1 MVNKT
6 LSLAGTA
13 LLATLVVIFDYS
25 LKYSGLKIAF
35 PLLPILKFDFTGIP
49 ILLSLYLFGLY
60 SSAFTSTV
68 AFFAIFARSADLIG
82 AAMKALAE
90 VSTAAGAALALKAF
104 PKYSQIAA
112 LTLGILSRC
121 IVMFF
126 TNLLVL
132 PLFYSM
138 DAISLSL
145 FITAFNAIQGSISIL
160 GGLLIYKAIKKG
172 IPSIFQEK

>member
-25 LKYSGLKIAF
+25 LKYSGLKIPF
-35 PLLPILKFDFTGIP
+35 PLLPFLKFDFTGIP

-60 SSAFTSTV
+60 SSAFTSAV
-68 AFFAIFARSADLIG
+68 AFFAISARSLDLIG

-104 PKYSQIAA
+104 PKYGRMAS

-121 IVMFF
+121 VVTFF
-126 TNLLVL
+126 ANLLVL

-145 FITAFNAIQGSISIL
+145 FITSFNAIQGSISIL
-160 GGLLIYKAIKKG
+160 GGLLIYEAIKKG